1 MAEITSGLRSILSNP
16 LVYEIVQRIF
26 GGFSGRRTLVER
38 FIRPAKGDRVLDIGC
53 GPADL
58 LRSMPDVRYVGYDP
72 SPRYIE
78 SARESFGERGQ
89 FFVGRF
95 GRDDL
100 VKHEPFDIALLTGV
114 LHHLDDREA
123 ADLIELLRAATRPG
137 GRLVTLD
144 PVFIDKQNPIARKLI
159 EWDRGAN
166 VRTAQAYRALA
177 TPHFGGVRETI
188 LRKTLPPYTLFIM
201 ECS

>member
-1 MAEITSGLRSILSNP
+1 MAETTSGLRSILSNP

-38 FIRPAKGDRVLDIGC
+38 FIRPEQGDRVLDIGC

-72 SPRYIE
+72 SARYIE
-78 SARESFGERGQ
+78 SAREAFRSRGQ

-95 GRDDL
+95 GRSDL
-100 VKHEPFDIALLTGV
+100 ARHEPFDIALLTGV
-114 LHHLDDREA
+114 LHHLDDGEA
-123 ADLIELLRAATRPG
+123 ADLLALLHAAIRPG
-137 GRLVTLD
+137 GRLITLD
-144 PVFIDKQNPIARKLI
+144 PVFIDNQNPIARKLI

-166 VRTAQAYRALA
+166 VRTVEAYRALA
-177 TPHFGGVRETI
+177 APHFHGVRETI
-188 LRKTLPPYTLFIM
+188 LHKALPPYTLFIM

>member
-1 MAEITSGLRSILSNP
+1 MAETTSGLRSILSNP
-16 LVYEIVQRIF
+16 LVYEIVQRLF
-26 GGFSGRRTLVER
+26 GGFSGRRWLVER

-72 SPRYIE
+72 SARYIE
-78 SARESFGERGQ
+78 SARERFADRGQ

-95 GRDDL
+95 GRNDL
-100 VKHEPFDIALLTGV
+100 AEHEPFDIALLTGV
-114 LHHLDDREA
+114 LHHLDDGEA
-123 ADLIELLRAATRPG
+123 DDLIALLRAATRPG
-137 GRLVTLD
+137 GRLITLD
-144 PVFIDKQNPIARKLI
+144 PVFLDKQNPIARKLI

-166 VRTAQAYRALA
+166 VRTGDAYRALA
-177 TPHFGGVRETI
+177 AAHFAGVRETI
-188 LRKTLPPYTLFIM
+188 LHKAVPPYTLFIM